1 MQEIIEQLKF
11 FSELGVTHLNI
22 ESRKGSS
29 LEKIREEIGDC
40 RRCKLWNERTH
51 IVYGTGSSKADLM
64 FVGEAPGREEDIQ
77 GIPFVGRAGKLL
89 TGIIEAID
97 LKREDVYIANILKCR
112 PPKNRNP
119 EADEVESCEVFLF
132 KQIEVIK
139 PKIIVALGA
148 YAAQCLL
155 QTKDPISRIRGR
167 FFHFQDSLLLPT
179 FHPAYLLRNPSAK
192 RDVWEDIKVVRDQ
205 LKELGS
211 SYYS

>member
-1 MQEIIEQLKF
+1 MQEIVEQLKF
-11 FSELGVTHLNI
+11 FSGLGVTHLNI
-22 ESRKGSS
+22 ESQKASS

-40 RRCKLWNERTH
+40 HRCKLWNERTH
-51 IVYGTGSSKADLM
+51 IVYGIGSSKADLM

-89 TGIIEAID
+89 TGIIESID
-97 LKREDVYIANILKCR
+97 LKREDVYITNILKCR

-119 EADEVESCEVFLF
+119 EADEVESCEGFLF

-139 PKIIVALGA
+139 PRIIVALGA

-155 QTKDPISRIRGR
+155 QTKDPIGRIRGR
-167 FFHFQDSLLLPT
+167 FFNFQDSLLLPT

-192 RDVWEDIKVVRDQ
+192 RDVWEDIKIVRDQ

>member
-1 MQEIIEQLKF
+1 MQEIVEQLRF

-22 ESRKGSS
+22 ESQKASS

-51 IVYGTGSSKADLM
+51 IVYGMGSSKADLM
-64 FVGEAPGREEDIQ
+64 FVGEAPGREEDVQ
-77 GIPFVGRAGKLL
+77 GIPFVGRSGKLL

-119 EADEVESCEVFLF
+119 EADEVESCEGFLF

-155 QTKDPISRIRGR
+155 QTKDPIGRIRGR

-192 RDVWEDIKVVRDQ
+192 RDVWEDIKLVRDQ

>member
-1 MQEIIEQLKF
+1 MQEIVEQLKF

-22 ESRKGSS
+22 ESQKASS

-51 IVYGTGSSKADLM
+51 IVYGIGKSKADLM

-119 EADEVESCEVFLF
+119 EADEVESCEGFLF

-155 QTKDPISRIRGR
+155 QTKDPIGRIRGR

-192 RDVWEDIKVVRDQ
+192 RDVWEDIKLVRDQ

>member
-1 MQEIIEQLKF
+1 MQEIVEQLKF

-22 ESRKGSS
+22 ESQKASS

-51 IVYGTGSSKADLM
+51 IVYGIGSAKADLM
-64 FVGEAPGREEDIQ
+64 FVGEAPGREEDVQ

-119 EADEVESCEVFLF
+119 EADEVESCEGFLF

-155 QTKDPISRIRGR
+155 QTKDPIGRIRGR

>member
-1 MQEIIEQLKF
+1 MQEIVEQLKF

-22 ESRKGSS
+22 ESQKASS

-51 IVYGTGSSKADLM
+51 IVYGIGRSKADLM

-119 EADEVESCEVFLF
+119 EADEVESCEGFLF

-155 QTKDPISRIRGR
+155 QTKDPIGRIRGR

-192 RDVWEDIKVVRDQ
+192 RDVWEDIKIVRDQ

>member
-1 MQEIIEQLKF
+1 MQEIVEQLRF

-22 ESRKGSS
+22 ESQKASS

-51 IVYGTGSSKADLM
+51 IVYGMGSSKADLM
-64 FVGEAPGREEDIQ
+64 FVGEAPGREEDVQ
-77 GIPFVGRAGKLL
+77 GIPFVGRSGKLL

-119 EADEVESCEVFLF
+119 EADEVESCEGFLF

-155 QTKDPISRIRGR
+155 QTKDPIGRIRGR